1 MDNKLED
8 QIIMMQVSIDKNK
21 KNTDNKQKETY
32 S

>member
-21 KNTDNKQKETY
+21 KTTDNKQKETY